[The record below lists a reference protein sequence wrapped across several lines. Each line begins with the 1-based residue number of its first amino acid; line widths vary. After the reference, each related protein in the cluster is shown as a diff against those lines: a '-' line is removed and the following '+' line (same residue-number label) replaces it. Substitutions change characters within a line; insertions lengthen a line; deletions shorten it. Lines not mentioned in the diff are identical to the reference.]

1 MPTDFAA
8 NLEAAALDPTTD
20 SDAKVA
26 LRYVGRF
33 FVLDLDGPLVLSRMS
48 KELLDPVE
56 ALLAAGARDFV
67 INLAGVPYVDS
78 TGVGTLLACRL
89 AILTAGGKIM
99 LSSTS
104 ARVWDTLKRLRVNT
118 LFEFSGKEVAA

>member
-1 MPTDFAA
+1 MPTDFAVSF
-8 NLEAAALDPTTD
+8 EAATFESMAA
-20 SDAKVA
+20 SGAKVSS
-26 LRYVGRF
+26 RHVRRS
-33 FVLDLDGPLVLSRMS
+33 VIVDVDGPLVLSRVS
-48 KELLDPVE
+48 EELLHQVE
-56 ALLAAGARDFV
+56 ALLAAGTRNFV

-99 LSSTS
+99 LSSPR

-118 LFEFSGKEVAA
+118 LFEFSGNEVAA